1 MAHFVAVA
9 QIHANPLIFRAYIKT
24 LIIGCLVCFLALPNA
39 SHAQKASS
47 KAEKRYNEAIQY
59 INANN
64 YGEAEKLLRKLVKKQ
79 PNYARAWV
87 TLADLQIQLNQP
99 SEAEKSYRQAIQAK
113 SDFSYRPFFQLGRL
127 QMARADYAAAKPNFE
142 SVLKFRGLPGNT
154 MQDASLYLNQCQFA
168 IEALANPVPYVAMN
182 WGDSINSELDEYL
195 PALTADDQTLIY
207 TRKNGPTGEDFF
219 ISSKNADGS
228 WKKASLLPPPLN
240 SDGNE
245 GAHCLSADGR
255 TIYFTACYREDS
267 KGGCDIYVSKLTSEG
282 WSTPQNLGLAIN
294 TSHWET
300 QPSISFDG
308 KTLYFVSNRPG
319 GFGGSDIWMSRKNE
333 LGEWSKPEN
342 MGPYIN
348 SRKDEISPFI
358 HYDDQTLYFASEG
371 MAGMGRLDLY
381 LSKRQPDGEFGP
393 ARNLGYPIN
402 TEKDESSLF
411 VNMAGNLAMF
421 SSESGDS
428 RGKNDIFYFEIPEE
442 IRPERAIYVKGRL
455 VDAESRRPLAGKVEI
470 VDLSTGAVVFS
481 EITFPSDGRFLTS
494 LPAGKAFAFNASRGG
509 YLFYSENFTIDPK
522 RSSDVY
528 EIALQPIKAG
538 NEVIL
543 RNIFYQS
550 NAATLQEQS
559 LVELRKLQEFLAINP
574 NMIIEIQGH
583 TDNIGGKTLNTE
595 LSTQRAKNVYD
606 ALIRFGVNAKQ
617 LTYKGYGDSKPIAGN
632 DTEAGRSTNRR
643 TQFKVMQVN

>member
-1 MAHFVAVA
+1 MPQLKNLFFFCLLYMA
-9 QIHANPLIFRAYIKT
+9 L
-24 LIIGCLVCFLALPNA
+24 LAMATPA
-39 SHAQKASS
+39 WAQKSSS
-47 KAEKRYNEAIQY
+47 KAEKKYIEAMNL
-59 INANN
+59 INASR
-64 YGEAEKLLRKLVKKQ
+64 YQEAEKALKKLVKKE
-79 PNYARAWV
+79 PAFARAWV
-87 TLADLQIQLNQP
+87 TLADLQLQMSLP
-99 SEAEKSYRQAIQAK
+99 KEAEMAYRQAIITK
-113 SDFSYRPFFQLGRL
+113 PEFSHRPYFQLGRM

-142 SVLKFRGLPGNT
+142 AVLKFRGLPGNT

-168 IEALANPVPYVAMN
+168 IEAMANPVDYVAYN
-182 WGDSINSELDEYL
+182 LGDSINSGLDEYL
-195 PALTADDQTLIY
+195 PALTADDQTLIF

-219 ISSKNADGS
+219 ISRKNPDGT
-228 WKKASLLPPPLN
+228 WQKASLLPPPLN

-245 GAHCLSADGR
+245 GAHCLSADGK

-267 KGGCDIYVSKLTSEG
+267 KGGCDLYVSKLTTEG
-282 WSTPQNLGLAIN
+282 WSTPENLGLAIN
-294 TSHWET
+294 TAHWET

-333 LGEWSKPEN
+333 QNEWSKPEN

-411 VNMAGNLAMF
+411 VNMAGNLALF
-421 SSESGDS
+421 SSESGES
-428 RGKNDIFYFEIPEE
+428 RGKNDIYYFEIPED
-442 IRPERAIYVKGRL
+442 IRPEKAIYVKGRL
-455 VDAESRRPLAGKVEI
+455 IDAESRRPLAGKVEI
-470 VDLSTGAVVFS
+470 VDLSSGSIVFS

-509 YLFYSENFTIDPK
+509 YLFFSENFTIDPNK
-522 RSSDVY
+522 SSEVY
-528 EIALQPIKAG
+528 EIALQPIRAG
-538 NEVIL
+538 NEVVL

-550 NAATLQEQS
+550 NAATLEEKS
-559 LVELRKLQEFLAINP
+559 LVELRKLKEFLAINP

-583 TDNIGGKTLNTE
+583 TDNVGGKTLNLE

-617 LTYKGYGDSKPIAGN
+617 LSYKGYGDSKPLAPN
-632 DTEAGRSTNRR
+632 DTEAGRSSNRR
-643 TQFKVMQVN
+643 TQFKVIQVN

>member
-1 MAHFVAVA
+1 MPQPKKMLF
-9 QIHANPLIFRAYIKT
+9 F
-24 LIIGCLVCFLALPNA
+24 CLMCMVLAMTG
-39 SHAQKASS
+39 SRVWAQKSSS
-47 KAEKRYNEAIQY
+47 KAEKKYVEAMHL
-59 INANN
+59 INASR
-64 YGEAEKLLRKLVKKQ
+64 YPEAEKALKKLVKKE
-79 PNYARAWV
+79 PDFARAWV
-87 TLADLQIQLNQP
+87 TLADLQLQMSLP
-99 SEAEKSYRQAIQAK
+99 KEAEMAYRQAIVAK
-113 SDFSYRPFFQLGRL
+113 PEFSHRPYFQLGRM

-142 SVLKFRGLPGNT
+142 AVLKFRGLPGNT

-168 IEALANPVPYVAMN
+168 IEAMANPVDYVAYN
-182 WGDSINSELDEYL
+182 LGDSINSELDEYL
-195 PALTADDQTLIY
+195 PALTADDQTLIF

-219 ISSKNADGS
+219 ISRKNADGN
-228 WKKASLLPPPLN
+228 WQKASLLPPPLN

-245 GAHCLSADGR
+245 GAHCLSADGK

-267 KGGCDIYVSKLTSEG
+267 KGGCDLYVSKLTAEG
-282 WSTPQNLGLAIN
+282 WSTPENLGLTIN
-294 TSHWET
+294 TAHWET

-319 GFGGSDIWMSRKNE
+319 GFGGSDIWMSSKNE
-333 LGEWSKPEN
+333 QNEWGKPEN

-411 VNMAGNLAMF
+411 VNMAGNLALF
-421 SSESGDS
+421 SSESGES
-428 RGKNDIFYFEIPEE
+428 RGKNDIYYFEIPED
-442 IRPERAIYVKGRL
+442 IRPEKAIYVKGRL
-455 VDAESRRPLAGKVEI
+455 IDAESRRPLAGKVEI
-470 VDLSTGAVVFS
+470 VDLSSGSIVFS

-509 YLFYSENFTIDPK
+509 YLFFSENFTIDPNK
-522 RSSDVY
+522 SSEVY

-538 NEVIL
+538 NEVVL

-550 NAATLQEQS
+550 NAATLEEKS
-559 LVELRKLQEFLAINP
+559 LVELRKLKEFLAINP

-583 TDNIGGKTLNTE
+583 TDNVGGKTLNLE

-617 LTYKGYGDSKPIAGN
+617 LSYKGYGDSKPLAPN
-632 DTEAGRSTNRR
+632 DTEAGRSSNRR
-643 TQFKVMQVN
+643 TQFKVIQVN

>member
-1 MAHFVAVA
+1 MPQLKKRIVFWVLSMCMVVFSNH
-9 QIHANPLIFRAYIKT
+9 T
-24 LIIGCLVCFLALPNA
+24 W
-39 SHAQKASS
+39 AQKGIS
-47 KAEKRYNEAIQY
+47 KAEKRYVEALNLV
-59 INANN
+59 NANR
-64 YGEAEKLLRKLVKKQ
+64 YPEAEKVLKKLVKKE
-79 PNYARAWV
+79 PDFARAWV
-87 TLADLQIQLNQP
+87 TLADLQLQMSMP
-99 SEAEKSYRQAIQAK
+99 EEAEMAYRQAITAK
-113 SDFSYRPFFQLGRL
+113 PDFSHRPYFQLGRM
-127 QMARADYAAAKPNFE
+127 QMARADYAAAMPNFE
-142 SVLKFRGLPGNT
+142 AVLKFRGLPGNT
-154 MQDASLYLNQCQFA
+154 TQDASLYLNQCQFA
-168 IEALANPVPYVAMN
+168 IEALANPVDYVAYN
-182 WGDSINSELDEYL
+182 LEDSINSELDEYL
-195 PALTADDQTLIY
+195 PALTADDQTLIF

-219 ISSKNADGS
+219 ISRKNTDGT
-228 WKKASLLPPPLN
+228 WQKASLLPPPLN

-245 GAHCLSADGR
+245 GAHCLSADGK

-267 KGGCDIYVSKLTSEG
+267 KGGCDLYVSKLTAEG
-282 WSTPQNLGLAIN
+282 WSTPENLGLTIN
-294 TSHWET
+294 TAHWET

-319 GFGGSDIWMSRKNE
+319 GFGGSDVWMSRKNDQN
-333 LGEWSKPEN
+333 EWAKPEN

-381 LSKRQPDGEFGP
+381 LSKRQPDGDFGP

-411 VNMAGNLAMF
+411 VNMAGNLALF
-421 SSESGDS
+421 SSESGES
-428 RGKNDIFYFEIPEE
+428 RGKNDIYYFEIPDD
-442 IRPERAIYVKGRL
+442 IRPEKAIYVKGRL
-455 VDAESRRPLAGKVEI
+455 IDAESKRPLAGKVEI
-470 VDLSTGAVVFS
+470 VDLSSGSVVFS

-509 YLFYSENFTIDPK
+509 YLFFSENFTIDPNQ
-522 RSSDVY
+522 SSEVY

-538 NEVIL
+538 NEVVL

-550 NAATLQEQS
+550 NAATLEEKS
-559 LVELRKLQEFLAINP
+559 LVELRKLKEFLAINP

-583 TDNIGGKTLNTE
+583 TDNVGGKTLNLE

-617 LTYKGYGDSKPIAGN
+617 LSYKGYGDTKPLASN
-632 DTEAGRSTNRR
+632 DTEDGRSSNRR
-643 TQFKVMQVN
+643 TQFKVIQVN

>member
-1 MAHFVAVA
+1 MPQPKKLLF
-9 QIHANPLIFRAYIKT
+9 F
-24 LIIGCLVCFLALPNA
+24 CLLCMVLAMTGSPVW
-39 SHAQKASS
+39 AQKSSS
-47 KAEKRYNEAIQY
+47 KAEKKYVEAMHL
-59 INANN
+59 INASR
-64 YGEAEKLLRKLVKKQ
+64 YPEAEKALKKLVKKE
-79 PNYARAWV
+79 PDFARAWV
-87 TLADLQIQLNQP
+87 TLADLQLQMSLP
-99 SEAEKSYRQAIQAK
+99 KEAEMAYRQAIVAK
-113 SDFSYRPFFQLGRL
+113 PEFSHRPYFQLGRM

-142 SVLKFRGLPGNT
+142 AVLKFRGLPGNT

-168 IEALANPVPYVAMN
+168 IEAMANPVDYVAYN
-182 WGDSINSELDEYL
+182 LGDSINSELDEYL
-195 PALTADDQTLIY
+195 PALTADDQTLIF

-219 ISSKNADGS
+219 ISRKNADGN
-228 WKKASLLPPPLN
+228 WQKASLLPPPLN

-245 GAHCLSADGR
+245 GAHCLSADGK

-267 KGGCDIYVSKLTSEG
+267 KGGCDLYVSKLTAEG
-282 WSTPQNLGLAIN
+282 WSTPENLGLTIN
-294 TSHWET
+294 TAHWET

-319 GFGGSDIWMSRKNE
+319 GFGGSDIWMSSKNE
-333 LGEWSKPEN
+333 QNEWGKPEN

-411 VNMAGNLAMF
+411 VNMAGNLALF
-421 SSESGDS
+421 SSESGES
-428 RGKNDIFYFEIPEE
+428 RGKNDIYYFEIPED
-442 IRPERAIYVKGRL
+442 IRPEKAIYVKGRL
-455 VDAESRRPLAGKVEI
+455 IDAESRRPLAGKVEI
-470 VDLSTGAVVFS
+470 VDLSSGSIVFS

-509 YLFYSENFTIDPK
+509 YLFFSENFTIDPNK
-522 RSSDVY
+522 SSEVY
-528 EIALQPIKAG
+528 EIALQPIRAG
-538 NEVIL
+538 NEVVL

-550 NAATLQEQS
+550 NAATLEEKS
-559 LVELRKLQEFLAINP
+559 LVELRKLKEFLAINP

-583 TDNIGGKTLNTE
+583 TDNVGGKTLNLE

-617 LTYKGYGDSKPIAGN
+617 LSYKGYGDSKPLAPN
-632 DTEAGRSTNRR
+632 DTEAGRSSNRR
-643 TQFKVMQVN
+643 TQFKVIQVN